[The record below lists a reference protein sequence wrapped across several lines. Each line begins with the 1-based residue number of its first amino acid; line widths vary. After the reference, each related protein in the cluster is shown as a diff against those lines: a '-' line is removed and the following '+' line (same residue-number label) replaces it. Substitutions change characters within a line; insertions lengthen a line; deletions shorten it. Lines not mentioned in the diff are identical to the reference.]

1 MLTISRQALAISV
14 GGEATVAFQFVVK
27 RFMDRNPCWF
37 TQFGG
42 RWRAR
47 CGSRFLRAD
56 VLPPSREPASHFQ
69 KSPTAILAGV
79 RGILQKN
86 ISEKVITNAFQTLE
100 SSPAPIRWVM
110 VDDGY
115 LHEKKGR
122 LLNCIAQPNVNSLQT
137 KYSAL
142 TRSSPDYNQR
152 NKNKNKCSTY
162 QSFAS
167 HLWMGQTVGHVS
179 YSRSA

>member
-1 MLTISRQALAISV
+1 MGGVSAQHKMDDIKNHLVSTSKRGMVLPNGSPEAAKAFYEKMISDTKGNGFDFVKVDFHTRTFDHYSGTADPVGAMRVNNEALE
-14 GGEATVAFQFVVK
+14 EAT
-27 RFMDRNPCWF
+27 
-37 TQFGG
+37 
-42 RWRAR
+42 
-47 CGSRFLRAD
+47 
-56 VLPPSREPASHFQ
+56 REH
-69 KSPTAILAGV
+69 
-79 RGILQKN
+79 GI
-86 ISEKVITNAFQTLE
+86 
-100 SSPAPIRWVM
+100 P
-110 VDDGY
+110 
-115 LHEKKGR
+115 